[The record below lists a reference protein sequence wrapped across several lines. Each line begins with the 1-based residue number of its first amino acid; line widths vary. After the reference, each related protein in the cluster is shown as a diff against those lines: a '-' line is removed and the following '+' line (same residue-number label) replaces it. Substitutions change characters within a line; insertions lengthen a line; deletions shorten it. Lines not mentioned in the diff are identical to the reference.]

1 MFECCEIMW
10 EKNTKKM
17 MESTKRFCPISL
29 YKDKERLRKLN
40 CLNWTAEIIDSSINS
55 IDNK

>member
-1 MFECCEIMW
+1 
-10 EKNTKKM
+10 M

-40 CLNWTAEIIDSSINS
+40 CLNWTAEILDSSINS